1 MNLKIKDGDK
11 EQKEEIQENNRK
23 HTDFI
28 IKKTSDGDIEL
39 LVGVN
44 YNTVIS
50 KLKKLQHKNTVGG
63 GLHRFVLSFGI
74 YLTLCIFNIS
84 S

>member
-11 EQKEEIQENNRK
+11 EQKEDIQENNRK

-39 LVGVN
+39 LAGVN
-44 YNTVIS
+44 YNKVS
-50 KLKKLQHKNTVGG
+50 DK
-63 GLHRFVLSFGI
+63 
-74 YLTLCIFNIS
+74 
-84 S
+84 